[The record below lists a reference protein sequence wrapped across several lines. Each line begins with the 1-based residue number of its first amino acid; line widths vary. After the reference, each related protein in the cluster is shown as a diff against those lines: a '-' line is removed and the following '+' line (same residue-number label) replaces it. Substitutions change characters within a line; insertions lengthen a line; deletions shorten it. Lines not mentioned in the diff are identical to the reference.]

1 MNMVRIFHDDPSYPY
16 YLDRIIISPYYLDM
30 ESLQKINT
38 LIEELPIENEWVY
51 IQICN
56 EMKKVHLKLQELQG
70 KVKTTATLDPSA
82 PPCTTA

>member
-1 MNMVRIFHDDPSYPY
+1 
-16 YLDRIIISPYYLDM
+16 M

-56 EMKKVHLKLQELQG
+56 EMKNSNIA
-70 KVKTTATLDPSA
+70 ATLAICGIGFDKTKVIVIPHPKYKSHS
-82 PPCTTA
+82 

>member
-1 MNMVRIFHDDPSYPY
+1 
-16 YLDRIIISPYYLDM
+16 M

-70 KVKTTATLDPSA
+70 KVKTTATL
-82 PPCTTA
+82 

>member
-1 MNMVRIFHDDPSYPY
+1 MVRIFHEDPSNPY
-16 YLDRIIISPYYLDM
+16 YLYRIINSPHYLDM

-38 LIEELPIENEWVY
+38 LIEELPYENEWGY